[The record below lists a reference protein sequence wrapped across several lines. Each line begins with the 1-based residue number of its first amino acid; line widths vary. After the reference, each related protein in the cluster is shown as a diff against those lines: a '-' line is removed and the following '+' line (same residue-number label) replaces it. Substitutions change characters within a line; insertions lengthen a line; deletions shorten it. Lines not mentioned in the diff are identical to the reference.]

1 MKKKR
6 ETVLAVLCAMSIG
19 LSVAGCASTAKETN
33 VPEDSATTS
42 SSEVTIEQGDETSTS
57 ESQETQDPHEYDT
70 VIETDYGNLYFPDQ
84 WQEFLVTNQTE
95 GDGTI
100 AVSFSANIN
109 DKEYSLFT
117 ITIGGEED
125 NPAGTLTASDGTQ
138 RNVYVQI
145 EELTA
150 DDALSE
156 SEQNRLY
163 AMQED
168 INYLLDSLE

>member
-19 LSVAGCASTAKETN
+19 LSVAGCASTAKGTN
-33 VPEDSATTS
+33 VPEDSAISS
-42 SSEVTIEQGDETSTS
+42 SSEIASEQGNETSAS
-57 ESQETQDPHEYDT
+57 ESQQAQGPHEYDT

-84 WQEFLVTNQTE
+84 WQEFLITE
-95 GDGTI
+95 QAEVDDTV
-100 AVSFSANIN
+100 AVSFSAKIN

-145 EELTA
+145 EELAA

>member
-19 LSVAGCASTAKETN
+19 FSVAGCASTVKETN
-33 VPEDSATTS
+33 VPENSALAR
-42 SSEVTIEQGDETSTS
+42 SSESTS
-57 ESQETQDPHEYDT
+57 EQEGASASVSQETPDPHEYDT
-70 VIETDYGNLYFPDQ
+70 VIETNYGNLYFPDQ
-84 WQEFLVTNQTE
+84 WQEFLDTNQTE
-95 GDGTI
+95 GDGAI

-117 ITIGGEED
+117 ITIGSEED

-145 EELTA
+145 EELPV

-156 SEQNRLY
+156 LEQNRLY

>member
-19 LSVAGCASTAKETN
+19 LSVAGCASTAKGTN
-33 VPEDSATTS
+33 IPEDSAISS
-42 SSEVTIEQGDETSTS
+42 SSEIASEQGNETSAS
-57 ESQETQDPHEYDT
+57 ESQQAQDPHEYDT